1 VSASLRRNG
10 GRCTRSIASALL
22 FVSCA
27 CGATS
32 GGGSDDPS
40 TARGGSAALPS
51 AGPPRPI
58 ESPIAPDG
66 DDLVVGSVDG
76 VAIHASEAFRILTL
90 NLPDE
95 SANAVRQIVI
105 DRIAAAEAAEGHI
118 TVPEAA
124 IAREFDRVLADQDR
138 KVRESSKGKL
148 DLAAYVKNSYGLEKA
163 DYEAIVRASVSRSL
177 LLERVILFEL
187 SHHPRIQ
194 VRLIRV
200 KDKSLAEEIRKK
212 LAESADF
219 ATLARQ
225 HSEDG
230 SARDG
235 GIYPPLP
242 SDLPSTLF
250 TRTDAIKNGEIGP
263 VEEVSTNDGPRYRI
277 VQVLTRL
284 PAESGAWT
292 ERSAAIE
299 QVLEGRPLSPLEVE
313 AWMRVM
319 EQRRQVRILQLGA
332 LTHGS

>member
-1 VSASLRRNG
+1 VSASLRRIG
-10 GRCTRSIASALL
+10 DRRTRSIAGALL
-22 FVSCA
+22 LLSGA

-32 GGGSDDPS
+32 GSASDDP
-40 TARGGSAALPS
+40 AALRGGARPS
-51 AGPPRPI
+51 GPPRPI
-58 ESPIAPDG
+58 DSQVAPDAQ
-66 DDLVVGSVDG
+66 DLVVGSVDG

-105 DRIAAAEAAEGHI
+105 DRVAAAEAAENSI

-124 IAREFDRVLADQDR
+124 IAREFERILADQDR

-148 DLAAYVKNSYGLEKA
+148 DLAGYVKGSYDLAKA
-163 DYEAIVRASVSRSL
+163 DYEAIVRASVTRSL

-187 SHHPRIQ
+187 SRHPRIQ
-194 VRLIRV
+194 LRLIRV
-200 KDKSLAEEIRKK
+200 KDKTLAEEIRKK
-212 LAESADF
+212 LLESADF

-235 GIYPPLP
+235 GVYPPLP

-250 TRTDAIKNGEIGP
+250 SRTDVIKSGEIGP

-284 PAESGAWT
+284 AAESGTWA
-292 ERSAAIE
+292 ERSAGIE
-299 QVLEGRPLSPLEVE
+299 QVLEGRPLSPLAVE

-319 EQRRQVRILQLGA
+319 EQRRQIRILQLGA
-332 LTHGS
+332 LSHGS

>member
-1 VSASLRRNG
+1 VSASLRRIG
-10 GRCTRSIASALL
+10 DRRARSIAGALL
-22 FVSCA
+22 LVSGA
-27 CGATS
+27 CGATAGS
-32 GGGSDDPS
+32 ASDDPAGFRG
-40 TARGGSAALPS
+40 ARAIPPS
-51 AGPPRPI
+51 GPPRPI
-58 ESPIAPDG
+58 ESAVQAG
-66 DDLVVGSVDG
+66 ADDLVVGSVDG

-105 DRIAAAEAAEGHI
+105 DRVAAAEAAENAI
-118 TVPEAA
+118 TVPDAA
-124 IAREFDRVLADQDR
+124 VAREFDRILADQDR

-148 DLAAYVKNSYGLEKA
+148 DLAAYVKNSYTLEKA

-187 SHHPRIQ
+187 SRHPRIQ

-200 KDKSLAEEIRKK
+200 KDRSLAEEIRKK
-212 LAESADF
+212 LLESADF

-250 TRTDAIKNGEIGP
+250 TRTDALKNGEVGP
-263 VEEVSTNDGPRYRI
+263 VEEVSTNDGSRYRI
-277 VQVLTRL
+277 VQVLARL

-292 ERSAAIE
+292 ERSAGIE
-299 QVLEGRPLSPLEVE
+299 QVLQGRPVSPLEIE

-319 EQRRQVRILQLGA
+319 EQRRQIRILQLGA
-332 LTHGS
+332 LSHGS